1 MATYTIIPLADG
13 ISHNVVVISD
23 SGTCH
28 TMRGFETEADAE
40 EWIAHDKELDGP
52 VDIC

>member
-13 ISHNVVVISD
+13 ASSNVVVISD
-23 SGTCH
+23 GGTCH

-40 EWIAHDKELDGP
+40 EWIAHDRELGGP
-52 VDIC
+52 VEDC